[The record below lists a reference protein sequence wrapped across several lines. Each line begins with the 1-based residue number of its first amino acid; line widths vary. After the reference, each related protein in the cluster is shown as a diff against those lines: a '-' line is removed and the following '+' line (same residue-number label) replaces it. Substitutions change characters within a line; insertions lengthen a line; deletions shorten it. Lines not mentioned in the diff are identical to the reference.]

1 MKMLQIKD
9 ISKKFGPI
17 TAVKDFSIDI
27 GNGELLAV
35 LGPSGCGKSTLLSC
49 IAGIRKADKGEI
61 FLGKRCLYSA
71 QKGINVP
78 PEERNIGFVFQNY
91 ALWPHMTAE
100 RNISYPLRIRKR
112 TKPSIKK
119 EVNHILN
126 LLRLEDKGNRYPY
139 QLSGGEQQRVSLGRA
154 LIMDPDLLL
163 LDEPLSNL
171 DARLREEMQ
180 KEIRRI
186 QRDLKLTVIHVTHDQ
201 SEALAMSDRI
211 VVMNNGKFI
220 QEGSPDDVYN
230 NPNSIFAAD
239 FVGTSNIIRGK
250 VVKSINKLIL
260 VCGNHF
266 RVDVSHL
273 PIKPGERAVF
283 SVRPED
289 IDITLKKKETADPVG
304 TGEIVEHIYRGAHIQ
319 YEVKIGNNSLKVQ
332 VHPADSFETGDVVFL
347 YFKRIKRL
355 KQTDCINL

>member
-1 MKMLQIKD
+1 MTTLQVKN
-9 ISKKFGPI
+9 ISKRFGAV
-17 TAVKDFSIDI
+17 TAVEDFSVNI

-49 IAGIRKADKGEI
+49 IAGILKADKGEI
-61 FLGKRCLYSA
+61 LLGNRCLYSA
-71 QKGINVP
+71 EKGINIP

-91 ALWPHMTAE
+91 ALWPHMTVE
-100 RNISYPLRIRKR
+100 RNISYSLRIRKR
-112 TKPSIKK
+112 TKPVIKK
-119 EVNHILN
+119 NVNSILS
-126 LLRLEDKGNRYPY
+126 LLRLEDKGNRYPH

-186 QRDLKLTVIHVTHDQ
+186 QRDFKLTVIHVTHDQ

-220 QEGSPDDVYN
+220 QEGSPVDVYN
-230 NPNSIFAAD
+230 NPNNIFAAD
-239 FVGTSNIIRGK
+239 FVGTSNIIRGT
-250 VVKSINKLIL
+250 VVEYPDKLSL
-260 VCGNHF
+260 LCDNGLQ
-266 RVDVSHL
+266 VDVSHL
-273 PIKPGERAVF
+273 PLKPGNSAVF

-289 IDITLKKKETADPVG
+289 IDIDPKKKETVNFVG
-304 TGEIVEHIYRGAHIQ
+304 TGKIVDHIYRGAHIQ
-319 YEVKIGNNSLKVQ
+319 YEVKTGDDTLKVQ
-332 VHPADSFETGDVVFL
+332 VHPADSFKTGDVVSIS
-347 YFKRIKRL
+347 FKRIRML
-355 KQTDCINL
+355 E